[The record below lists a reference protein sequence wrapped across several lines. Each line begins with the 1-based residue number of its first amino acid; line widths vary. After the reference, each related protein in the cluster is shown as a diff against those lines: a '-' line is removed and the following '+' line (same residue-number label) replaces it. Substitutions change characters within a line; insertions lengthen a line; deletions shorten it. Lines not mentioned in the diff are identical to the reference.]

1 MKTPLTPADIDWLGR
16 NIPQYCSG
24 AAKLSRNAEAR
35 IAQILNR
42 ESPHA
47 GEQISDVARLA
58 LDHLAAETK
67 VGQFQWST
75 AVNPHS
81 IPSLIRLPGVGWG
94 IVYAK
99 GDSGRWLINLPDGVL
114 KTGLFPRGTQFAP
127 LHSLAVQEEGG
138 ESALSLFRRA
148 ILSRKSLFLQA
159 ASASLLANFL
169 VLGAS
174 LYSMQVY
181 DRVIPTQSTATLWV
195 LTVGVLLSVLME
207 LVVKIARSRIMDEAI
222 SGIDLQLSNSRRAWG
237 PFQDNCAATKRYDRL
252 PHRPYFTSPL
262 TRRLRYCFSSPSPYW
277 EE

>member
-127 LHSLAVQEEGG
+127 SIPWRCKKKGRICAFAVP
-138 ESALSLFRRA
+138 
-148 ILSRKSLFLQA
+148 SR
-159 ASASLLANFL
+159 
-169 VLGAS
+169 
-174 LYSMQVY
+174 
-181 DRVIPTQSTATLWV
+181 DTL
-195 LTVGVLLSVLME
+195 T
-207 LVVKIARSRIMDEAI
+207 
-222 SGIDLQLSNSRRAWG
+222 
-237 PFQDNCAATKRYDRL
+237 
-252 PHRPYFTSPL
+252 
-262 TRRLRYCFSSPSPYW
+262 
-277 EE
+277 